1 MIMNGKTDK
10 KTHKT
15 NKNKNEVV
23 DISIVTVIILA

>member
-1 MIMNGKTDK
+1 MITNEKTDR

-23 DISIVTVIILA
+23 DLSMVTVTILA

>member
-1 MIMNGKTDK
+1 MITNGKTDR

-23 DISIVTVIILA
+23 DLSMVTVTILG